1 MSGFLPSVRPSHA
14 ESALRGCLASPS
26 ATTGADLERESPWE
40 SKKMASRS
48 VVVEIP
54 VRALLAEKTDEE
66 AELSEIEGDARLD
79 R

>member
-1 MSGFLPSVRPSHA
+1 
-14 ESALRGCLASPS
+14 
-26 ATTGADLERESPWE
+26 
-40 SKKMASRS
+40 MASRS

-54 VRALLAEKTDEE
+54 VKALLAEKTDEE